1 MAQQSR
7 STAERNAEVFA
18 RPDVAAWYVDQGLDP
33 AEHRLLIDWQGD
45 YVGARVLDLG
55 VGAGRTTAML
65 LPCARDYLGVD
76 LSDAMLAKARA
87 HFPGADLRRMDIRH
101 IGALPAASRDYV
113 LASYAVLDVFDHE
126 EREAVVAAVRHV
138 LRPGGLFVF
147 SFHNLDWRLAG
158 KPPQVTLS
166 ANPLRLARD
175 LRQFWIGRRNY
186 LARADREQ
194 RGEERAMLRDMAHQW
209 RGVFYYTTIARQV
222 MQLEASGFRV
232 SAIIGAD
239 GREMGRDDR
248 GGDDAMPYLRCVRR

>member
-1 MAQQSR
+1 MSHQSR
-7 STAERNAEVFA
+7 STAESNAEVFA

-33 AEHRLLIDWQGD
+33 AEHRLLMDWQAD
-45 YVGARVLDLG
+45 FQGARVLDLG

-76 LSDAMLAKARA
+76 LSETMLAKART

-101 IGALPAASRDYV
+101 IGALPADSRDYV

-126 EREAVVAAVRHV
+126 ERENVIAAVRHV

-158 KPPQVTLS
+158 KPPQITLS
-166 ANPLRLARD
+166 ANPVRLARD
-175 LRQFWIGRRNY
+175 LRQFLIGRRNY
-186 LARADREQ
+186 LARADMEH
-194 RGEERAMLRDMAHQW
+194 RGDGRAMLRDMAHQW
-209 RGVFYYTTIARQV
+209 RGVFYYTTIEAQIA
-222 MQLEASGFRV
+222 QLEAAGFRV

-239 GREMGRDDR
+239 GREMRRDDK
-248 GGDDAMPYLRCVRR
+248 GLDDPMPHLRCVKR